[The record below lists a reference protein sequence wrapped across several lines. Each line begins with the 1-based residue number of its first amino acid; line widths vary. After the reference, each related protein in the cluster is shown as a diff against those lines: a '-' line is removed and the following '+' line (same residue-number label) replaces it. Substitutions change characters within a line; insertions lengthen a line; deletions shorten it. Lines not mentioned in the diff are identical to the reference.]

1 MATADFQVR
10 DFTHARDMAKQAI
23 GLAPGDEAAVQLY
36 GQAVSALGDY
46 DGAIKVWLTYIAAHP
61 TDGNA
66 TAMVAQLEEQKGDT
80 QSAINYY
87 WKALRLDPGQV
98 LASNNLAYLLV
109 ESGESLD
116 VALRLAQDA
125 RSGLPNSPSTADT
138 LAWVYYARGRYL
150 SARDLLE
157 EAVKADPTNA
167 DAQYHLGMTYRK
179 LGDKANAALHLKRA
193 TILAPNAQA
202 GKAAAVALSQPA

>member
-1 MATADFQVR
+1 M
-10 DFTHARDMAKQAI
+10 K
-23 GLAPGDEAAVQLY
+23 
-36 GQAVSALGDY
+36 
-46 DGAIKVWLTYIAAHP
+46 AHP
-61 TDGNA
+61 NDGKA
-66 TAMVAQLEEQKGDT
+66 TSMVAQLEEQKGEP
-80 QSAINYY
+80 QKAITYY
-87 WKALRLDPGQV
+87 WKALSLDPGQV

-109 ESGESLD
+109 EKGQSLD

-179 LGDKANAALHLKRA
+179 LGDKTNAALHLKRA
-193 TILAPNAQA
+193 TVLAPTGQSGKDAAMALAQP
-202 GKAAAVALSQPA
+202 S